1 MDQIQF
7 PSTPQA
13 AQQAP
18 KPAKGEQ
25 AATAKAHAAADPVAP
40 LIKRLA
46 PLNDTDRSWLLDRWN
61 DSLEK
66 QKPEVASQLVDAL
79 LERIDALETQPGGVP
94 QAKAEDYR
102 LLMDMYNSFTLVKDK
117 LRVGPMLQGSASPK
131 VSIP

>member
-13 AQQAP
+13 SAP
-18 KPAKGEQ
+18 KPAKSD
-25 AATAKAHAAADPVAP
+25 AAAKAHAAADPVAP

-46 PLNDTDRSWLLDRWN
+46 PLNATERSWLLERWN

-79 LERIDALETQPGGVP
+79 LAHIDALETQPGGVP

-117 LRVGPMLQGSASPK
+117 LRLAPMLQGSASPK
-131 VSIP
+131 ISLP